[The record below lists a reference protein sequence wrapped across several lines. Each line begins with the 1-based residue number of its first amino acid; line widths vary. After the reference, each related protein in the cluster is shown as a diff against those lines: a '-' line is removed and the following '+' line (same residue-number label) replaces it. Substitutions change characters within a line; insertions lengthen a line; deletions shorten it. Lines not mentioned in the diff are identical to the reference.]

1 MHEAGTIENRA
12 KTQLGQEAVAL
23 LQRLIRFNTV
33 NPPGNEA
40 AAIQY
45 LHGLLVEAGWE
56 CQILARAPERPNLVA
71 WLRGAEPGPSFGLIS
86 HVDTVPAD
94 PAEWSRDPWGGEIA
108 DGHVWGRGALDMKD
122 QVSAETAAC
131 LALAREGWRPARG
144 DLMLLVTADE
154 ETGAHYGA
162 RWLCNEHPD
171 AVRCDMLV
179 NEGAGEMA
187 RYDGRR
193 LFTLAVGEKG
203 VFRFRLHARGRAGHS
218 SIPGVGENA
227 LLKLAP
233 ALARL
238 TQQPPREGTGD
249 TDLFLERLLGP
260 DHGGPER
267 GLERIRQT
275 DPLFAALLA
284 EPMLGV
290 TLAPTM
296 ASASS
301 APNVI
306 PSDAEIL
313 VDCRVPPEM
322 GEREVRERIEA
333 VIGTGDW
340 EVEFLDHIVGNRS
353 DYESPLSAA
362 IETWVKGVDPEAEVL
377 PMVMPGFSDS
387 HWFRKAFGSTVFGFC
402 PQSTMP
408 LTQAR
413 ALVHSADER
422 VPIADVELMAD
433 CFYNLPKLILGS
445 SGLDSER

>member
-1 MHEAGTIENRA
+1 MGDDTAAQLSGSALGTA
-12 KTQLGQEAVAL
+12 AVEL
-23 LQRLIRFNTV
+23 LQRMIRFNTV
-33 NPPGNEA
+33 NPPGNEGEA
-40 AAIQY
+40 QNY
-45 LHGLLVEAGWE
+45 LRSLLVAEGWE
-56 CQILARAPERPNLVA
+56 CEFHSRVPERPNLVA
-71 WLRGAEPGPSFGLIS
+71 RLRGAEPGPNLALIC

-94 PAEWSRDPWGGEIA
+94 PAEWTHDPWGGEID

-122 QVSAETAAC
+122 QLSSETAAC

-144 DLMLLVTADE
+144 DLLLVVTSDE

-162 RWLCNEHPD
+162 QWLCEERPE
-171 AVRCDMLV
+171 AVRCDMVV

-203 VFRFRLHARGRAGHS
+203 VFRFKVKAHGVAGHG
-218 SIPGVGENA
+218 SIPGVGDNA

-233 ALARL
+233 VLERL
-238 TQQPPREGTGD
+238 RRQPRRDGTDD

-260 DHGGPER
+260 DHGGTEP
-267 GLERIRQT
+267 GLEKIRSV
-275 DPLFAALLA
+275 DPLFASLLA

-296 ASASS
+296 AAAAN
-301 APNVI
+301 APNMI
-306 PSDAEIL
+306 PSEAEIT

-322 GEREVRERIEA
+322 EEAEVRERIES
-333 VIGTGDW
+333 VLGEGDW
-340 EVEFLDHIVGNRS
+340 EIEFLEKVVGNRS
-353 DYESPLSAA
+353 DYGGPLAEA
-362 IETWVKGVDPEAEVL
+362 IETWVARVDPGAEVL

-387 HWFRKAFGSTVFGFC
+387 HWFRKAFGATVYGFC
-402 PQSTMP
+402 PQNTMP
-408 LTQAR
+408 LTDAR

-433 CFYNLPKLILGS
+433 CFYSLPKLILGTA
-445 SGLDSER
+445 GETAGE